1 MIPQV
6 GLFSFVFW
14 KNLRTPKSHSEINW
28 LTFIVVKFFGFR
40 DTSCNLISSWFLFV
54 FKGQTIPKANY
65 GLLNSPK
72 KLFFGRIEETIICFR
87 DLLTFCSH
95 GFMDPPNI
103 YYHAESTFYNPCWN
117 WRAHFIYIGC
127 NFQAVKEYSFQF
139 PLSVTPDFFFLLEYP
154 LPFHV

>member
-1 MIPQV
+1 MI
-6 GLFSFVFW
+6 FVCLY
-14 KNLRTPKSHSEINW
+14 KKVRQSRK
-28 LTFIVVKFFGFR
+28 
-40 DTSCNLISSWFLFV
+40 
-54 FKGQTIPKANY
+54 QNY

-72 KLFFGRIEETIICFR
+72 KLYFGRIEETIICFR

-139 PLSVTPDFFFLLEYP
+139 PLSVTPDFFFLLRYP
-154 LPFHV
+154 PPISCISDVWCNRVKVHIFWEGLKILQNLHQLFDW